1 MFVLSAEETDTP
13 TVPESE
19 GDFSL
24 DDRIVLVLPEEQFH
38 SVAELLRR

>member
-1 MFVLSAEETDTP
+1 MFVISTKETDTP

-24 DDRIVLVLPEEQFH
+24 DDCIALVLPEEPFH
-38 SVAELLRR
+38 SVTESLRR